1 MYSRKPSPDAEIASG
16 SSDSFTQKVESFLAA
31 YGPAAE
37 YRTADA
43 ETDWAS
49 EPAFNPMLEEAYWR
63 ENYRRRPYYMPSRT
77 FADYQCAFRYGWE
90 NAMRREFRG
99 RSFEQ
104 VERWLERGWTGKL
117 ITWKESREAVR
128 DAWNRVRAGH

>member
-1 MYSRKPSPDAEIASG
+1 MYSRKPSSNTQTP
-16 SSDSFTQKVESFLAA
+16 SDDLDPFIQRVESFLAA

-49 EPAFNPMLEEAYWR
+49 EPAVNPMIEEAYWR
-63 ENYRRRPYYMPSRT
+63 ENFRKRPYYVPGRT
-77 FADYQCAFRYGWE
+77 YADYQCAFRYGWE
-90 NAMRREFRG
+90 SANRNEFSG

-104 VERWLERGWTGKL
+104 VERWLEKGWIGKL
-117 ITWKESREAVR
+117 ITWKECREAVR
-128 DAWNRVRAGH
+128 DAWDRVRVGH